1 MSVLSITLEQR
12 IKEILQV
19 LNETRVSAAG
29 LVHLHSAIRGPA
41 LVSRS
46 RKVTDQMSIT
56 RTPAGIPEVLSA
68 IEAVMNFSETA
79 EFEALPVE
87 ERIKYFDQVA
97 AVARVLKTQA
107 MTEYIRRRW
116 DGKVRWAY
124 ERPMTG
130 SMKVSWSGVRAA
142 RKS

>member
-1 MSVLSITLEQR
+1 M
-12 IKEILQV
+12 
-19 LNETRVSAAG
+19 SAAG

-87 ERIKYFDQVA
+87 ARIKYFDQVA

-116 DGKVRWAY
+116 DGTVTWAY

-130 SMKVSWSGVRAA
+130 STNSSSASDAGR